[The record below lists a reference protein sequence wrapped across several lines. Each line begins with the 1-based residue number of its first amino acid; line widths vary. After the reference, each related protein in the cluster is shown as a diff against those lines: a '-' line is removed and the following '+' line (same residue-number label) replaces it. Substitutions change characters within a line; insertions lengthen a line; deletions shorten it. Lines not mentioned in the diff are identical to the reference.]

1 MLFLRLSNY
10 QQQQGNFCTPVKP
23 YADKRFEL
31 SVSVADVEI
40 ISHQLW
46 EMQNYSDKFISHLL
60 LFLPI
65 ITALTV

>member
-65 ITALTV
+65 ITALTA

>member
-46 EMQNYSDKFISHLL
+46 EMQNYSDDFIYQKDPKIC
-60 LFLPI
+60 FFDD
-65 ITALTV
+65 AV

>member
-46 EMQNYSDKFISHLL
+46 EMQNYSDKFIYQKDPKIC
-60 LFLPI
+60 FFDE
-65 ITALTV
+65 AV